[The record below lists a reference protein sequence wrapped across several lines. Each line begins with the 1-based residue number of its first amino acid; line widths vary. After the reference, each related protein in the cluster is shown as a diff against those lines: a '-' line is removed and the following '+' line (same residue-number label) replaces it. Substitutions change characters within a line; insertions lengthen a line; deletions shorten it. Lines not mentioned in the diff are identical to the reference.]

1 MVTPLRAPRL
11 AMVCNSAQAGT
22 LGRRNPKSRRNRKTS
37 RERTTPG
44 YKKKVSGSK
53 DRRRPANPDRHPRSR
68 AETRTKTGNN
78 RADCNV
84 SNSNN
89 NVTLCLH
96 EPAALVNSD
105 SRVNRSHGVKNATAK
120 ALVRNANKRP
130 SGRNVNKRPSARSVS
145 KLLPNVPSV
154 NKLPSAPS
162 VNKRPSA
169 RRRRGKSRVRRVV
182 EVSRT
187 RPHPEIG
194 SLPVLPRVVA
204 IAAAAVAKLAA
215 KAGAKV
221 SPKASPMCADR
232 VVENAGAEI
241 ARAHL
246 ITQSDRIKAH
256 MGAIAGPTGLSPPC
270 ALEPDA
276 GYRQQE
282 SVAGGLGSRPI

>member
-22 LGRRNPKSRRNRKTS
+22 LGRRNRKSRQNRKSS

-44 YKKKVSGSK
+44 CKKKVSGSK

-68 AETRTKTGNN
+68 GEMRTKTGNS

-89 NVTLCLH
+89 SVTLCLH

-105 SRVNRSHGVKNATAK
+105 SRVNRSHGVKNAIAK
-120 ALVRNANKRP
+120 ASVR
-130 SGRNVNKRPSARSVS
+130 
-145 KLLPNVPSV
+145 
-154 NKLPSAPS
+154 S

-204 IAAAAVAKLAA
+204 IAAAAVAQLAA

-221 SPKASPMCADR
+221 SPKVSPTCADR

-276 GYRQQE
+276 GYRQQG
-282 SVAGGLGSRPI
+282 SVARGLGSRPI